1 MSDFLQKKVWSF
13 SLEPIREEIK
23 SHDESIYEIFGDRA
37 TRKGRST
44 PPNAGATQLRVTDV
58 TPEKKLAD
66 ALEHGFSPRERC
78 EAAAD
83 LGKLFPTTQRH
94 AIILAKASV
103 NLDEDEEIRKATAA
117 ALDKLGAA
125 AELHAK
131 ALANALATDVDHDV
145 RKAAAIALG
154 KLGIA
159 AEPHVSVLVGA
170 LTKDGAQLAEG
181 AIKVRRAAADALG
194 NLGGAAA
201 PLGFRVL
208 AKALRGDED
217 NVVRKR
223 AAIALGKLGGAAAA
237 VSDAPNGQQVF
248 LSYAHALAHAVEK
261 DEVKDVR
268 SVATLAL
275 NKAFAAAAAPH
286 AHVLVN
292 ALESSESRTVRR
304 MAAEA
309 LGELRFDDDDST
321 AANAVVVDA
330 LTHAAE
336 NNEDNQVRWA
346 AEDALKVGGGCKVE
360 IVS

>member
-1 MSDFLQKKVWSF
+1 M
-13 SLEPIREEIK
+13 
-23 SHDESIYEIFGDRA
+23 
-37 TRKGRST
+37 
-44 PPNAGATQLRVTDV
+44 
-58 TPEKKLAD
+58 
-66 ALEHGFSPRERC
+66 
-78 EAAAD
+78 
-83 LGKLFPTTQRH
+83 
-94 AIILAKASV
+94 
-103 NLDEDEEIRKATAA
+103 
-117 ALDKLGAA
+117 
-125 AELHAK
+125 
-131 ALANALATDVDHDV
+131 
-145 RKAAAIALG
+145 
-154 KLGIA
+154 
-159 AEPHVSVLVGA
+159 
-170 LTKDGAQLAEG
+170 
-181 AIKVRRAAADALG
+181 RRAAADALG

-201 PLGFRVL
+201 PLGFCVL
-208 AKALRGDED
+208 AKALRGGED

-237 VSDAPNGQQVF
+237 VSDAAPNGQQVF